1 MPRSKTFLL
10 KLSNIT
16 PNTLLHFGNGSYNL
30 SHSFCREH
38 LGFWKKRKV
47 DVSKKCDQEDEQKE
61 KGPRGGGVSHAPP
74 LRRRRDCENFT
85 ILGHAFLRSLLTQ
98 KNALKNY
105 TEDCLEQQDLST
117 TLSVNGRSPCPS
129 LPEVCYVVQNEDSL
143 RRKTLKNGNGK
154 KVFLSKAD
162 SLHFSI
168 FYSSGPREFGDHF
181 YYMLSTEL
189 FSFFFFI

>member
-1 MPRSKTFLL
+1 MASRHIEEKKSSLLVDVPRSKTFLL

-117 TLSVNGRSPCPS
+117 TLNVNGRSPCPS

-143 RRKTLKNGNGK
+143 NIIVK
-154 KVFLSKAD
+154 S
-162 SLHFSI
+162 
-168 FYSSGPREFGDHF
+168 
-181 YYMLSTEL
+181 
-189 FSFFFFI
+189 